1 MVYIEMS
8 WRNSMVSC
16 FDSFCFTR
24 FDWRSIPTV
33 APSNHQD
40 SVEVAILVEGM
51 VKSQLEA
58 NFAFS
63 SYLAA
68 GQFKGW
74 I

>member
-1 MVYIEMS
+1 M
-8 WRNSMVSC
+8 
-16 FDSFCFTR
+16 F
-24 FDWRSIPTV
+24 V
-33 APSNHQD
+33 APFSNHQD
-40 SVEVAILVEGM
+40 SMEVAILVEGM

-68 GQFKGW
+68 GQFRW